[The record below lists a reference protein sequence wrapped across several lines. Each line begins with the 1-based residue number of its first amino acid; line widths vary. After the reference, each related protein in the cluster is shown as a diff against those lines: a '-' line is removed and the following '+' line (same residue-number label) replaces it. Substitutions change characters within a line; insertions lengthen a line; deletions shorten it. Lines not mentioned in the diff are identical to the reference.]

1 MVGMCFA
8 TTQFNPGGLPMSKY
22 TRRLGAPITI
32 GLFALVAACSTSEK
46 KGPDTTAL
54 KTDSAL
60 NRDLALA
67 GRDSTAQPQ
76 LKDVPAGA
84 PVTAAPVTP
93 APTSTRPV
101 TRTPARPA
109 PRPPTP
115 RTPARTNP
123 APVPTTTTTPSGN
136 TRSTN
141 AGGTGNASGNG
152 GGAVG
157 MIAAGTTLN
166 TNASSRICTN
176 TNAVGDHVTTTL
188 ENSVSG
194 SNGAMIPAGATVN
207 MTVTNLKR
215 SDNAQDKIIMEFAVN
230 SVTFGGKTYPL
241 DASVQS
247 ANVSRIRDEPQS
259 KDIQKVATGAIIGA
273 IAGKILGKSTKGAII
288 GGAAGAAAGAATA
301 SATANYQGCIE
312 SGGSVVIR
320 LNSAA
325 TVKA

>member
-1 MVGMCFA
+1 
-8 TTQFNPGGLPMSKY
+8 MSKY
-22 TRRLGAPITI
+22 TRRLGAPIAI
-32 GLFALVAACSTSEK
+32 GLFAFAAACTTSEK

-60 NRDLALA
+60 NRDLAMA
-67 GRDSTAQPQ
+67 GRDSTVQPQ
-76 LKDVPAGA
+76 LKDVPVGA
-84 PVTAAPVTP
+84 PVKAAPVTP
-93 APTSTRPV
+93 APTTTRPV

-109 PRPPTP
+109 PHSPAP
-115 RTPARTNP
+115 RTPAPARTNP
-123 APVPTTTTTPSGN
+123 APVPTSTTTPSGN

-141 AGGTGNASGNG
+141 AGGTGNATGNG

-215 SDNAQDKIIMEFAVN
+215 SENAQDKIIMEFAVN
-230 SVTFGGKTYPL
+230 SVTFGGHTYPL
-241 DASVQS
+241 DASVES
-247 ANVSRIRDEPQS
+247 ANVSRIRDQPQS
-259 KDIQKVATGAIIGA
+259 KDIQKVATGAVIGA

>member
-1 MVGMCFA
+1 
-8 TTQFNPGGLPMSKY
+8 MSKY
-22 TRRLGAPITI
+22 TRRLGAPILIGVLTI
-32 GLFALVAACSTSEK
+32 VGACSTSEK

-67 GRDSTAQPQ
+67 GRDTTAQPQ
-76 LKDVPAGA
+76 LKDVPAGT
-84 PVTAAPVTP
+84 PTTP
-93 APTSTRPV
+93 APVNPAPTTTRPT

-109 PRPPTP
+109 PRTPAPAPT
-115 RTPARTNP
+115 RTNPAPARTNP
-123 APVPTTTTTPSGN
+123 APVTTPSGN
-136 TRSTN
+136 TRTTN
-141 AGGTGNASGNG
+141 PAGTGGTSG

-157 MIAAGTTLN
+157 TIAAGTTLN
-166 TNASSRICTN
+166 TNAGSRICTN
-176 TNAVGDHVTTTL
+176 TNAVGDHVTAVV
-188 ENSVSG
+188 ENTVTG
-194 SNGAMIPAGATVN
+194 SNGAVIPAGATVN

-215 SDNAQDKIIMEFAVN
+215 SENANDKIIMEFAVN
-230 SVTFGGKTYPL
+230 SVTFGGKTYPI

-247 ANVSRIRDEPQS
+247 ANVSRIKDQPQS
-259 KDIQKVATGAIIGA
+259 KDIQKVATGAVVGA

-288 GGAAGAAAGAATA
+288 GGAAGAAAGAAAA

-312 SGGSVVIR
+312 SGASMVIR